1 MPLHGERPDPRLD
14 RPLRPGPVMNNALTA
29 IGQPL
34 VRKAGNKV
42 GRLGLQCGGQHL
54 ACALTGNL
62 G

>member
-1 MPLHGERPDPRLD
+1 MPFHGERPDPRLD

-29 IGQPL
+29 IAQPL
-34 VRKAGNKV
+34 VRKAGNKA

>member
-1 MPLHGERPDPRLD
+1 MFYSPVN
-14 RPLRPGPVMNNALTA
+14 PGRFSPVMNNALTA